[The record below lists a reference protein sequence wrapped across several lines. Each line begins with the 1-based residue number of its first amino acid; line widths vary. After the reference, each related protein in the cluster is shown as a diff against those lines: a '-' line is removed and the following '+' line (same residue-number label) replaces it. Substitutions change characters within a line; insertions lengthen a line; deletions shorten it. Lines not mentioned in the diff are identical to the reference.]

1 MAAAWQG
8 KMDQRS
14 NQHKMSDGPKYE
26 PHEFFPVLEKLPQA
40 VGEVVICGGQAVN
53 LLAAVFL
60 TEGQLEK
67 LLGRGNVMSADMDLV
82 ITKALQRQIVNL
94 ANKSQGFS
102 LKTFADCRQPI
113 QFAIMPNDMPDTR
126 IDVMRSI
133 NGIHTEKDRV
143 FEDAIDLDNS
153 PYLVINPTTLLIA
166 KAENCATLEQ
176 DSPTEKRNDIKH
188 LQLLIP
194 IVHNYLQ
201 KLVLNCDPESKSE
214 QRDIM
219 RFLKSIHAAS
229 KKTNFQ
235 KGMKL
240 AQVKLYD
247 AIPIA
252 RIRKS
257 KLKILQSYLEQTFL
271 GNPSMPPT

>member
-1 MAAAWQG
+1 
-8 KMDQRS
+8 
-14 NQHKMSDGPKYE
+14 MSDGPQYE
-26 PHEFFPVLEKLPQA
+26 PHEFFPVLQKLPHAPGQI
-40 VGEVVICGGQAVN
+40 VICGGQAVN

-60 TEGQLEK
+60 TERQLEK
-67 LLGRGNVMSADMDLV
+67 ILGRGNAMSADMDLV
-82 ITKALQRQIVNL
+82 ITKELQRQIFNL
-94 ANKSQGFS
+94 ANKSQEFS
-102 LKTFADCRQPI
+102 LRTFADCRQPI
-113 QFAIMPNDMPDTR
+113 QFAIMPSDMPDTR

-188 LQLLIP
+188 LRLLIP

-201 KLVLNCDPESKSE
+201 KLVGSCDPDSKSE
-214 QRDIM
+214 QRDII
-219 RFLKSIHAAS
+219 RFLKNIHAAS
-229 KKTNFQ
+229 KKANFK
-235 KGMKL
+235 KGMIL
-240 AQVKLYD
+240 GQVKLHD

-252 RIRKS
+252 QIGKS
-257 KLKILQSYLEQTFL
+257 KLKTLKNYLEQTFL
-271 GNPSMPPT
+271 EQPRGID